1 MNTELKEVSPQV
13 RERLAFID
21 FFAYFLGRVGRKEL
35 SDRFGISAP
44 VATRDFR
51 LYNQIAPDNLI
62 YRPSDRAYFKSD
74 SFSLITS
81 LSVDKCLSTLNDG
94 FGDFECVEQQLEIS
108 ESSRLGKPDLQTL
121 ASITR
126 AIYTK
131 TAIEITYFS
140 TTSGESKRTIVPH
153 TLVDTGMRWHA
164 RSYCRKH
171 KQFRDFVINRI
182 VKVENVHAGSA
193 SDNEVKFN
201 DDDWIEKVDLDI
213 RPHPRL
219 GDKTRAIELD
229 YGMDKAKLLVN
240 CRLATASYLL
250 SGWNIDCTEDH
261 SEAGKQFHLYLH
273 NNKSVFKK
281 YSGKLFVN
289 NAKSKN

>member
-1 MNTELKEVSPQV
+1 MNAQLKEVSPQV

-51 LYNQIAPDNLI
+51 LYNQIAPDNLV

-74 SFSLITS
+74 NFSLITT

-94 FGDFECVEQQLEIS
+94 FGDFECVEQQLKIS
-108 ESSRLGKPDLQTL
+108 ETSRLGKPDLKTI
-121 ASITR
+121 AAITR

-131 TAIEITYFS
+131 AAIEITYFS
-140 TTSGESKRTIVPH
+140 TSSGESKRTIVPH

-171 KQFRDFVINRI
+171 RQFRDFVINRI
-182 VKVENVHAGSA
+182 IKVECLHVGSA
-193 SDNEVKFN
+193 LESELKST
-201 DDDWIEKVDLDI
+201 DDDWIEEIELDI

-219 GDKTRAIELD
+219 EDKTKAIELD
-229 YGMDKAKLLVN
+229 YGMGEGKLLIK

-250 SGWNIDCTEDH
+250 SGWNIDCTDGH
-261 SEAGKQFHLYLH
+261 SESGKQFHLYLH
-273 NNKSVFKK
+273 NSKSIFEKNPN
-281 YSGKLFVN
+281 KLFVN
-289 NAKSKN
+289 KR